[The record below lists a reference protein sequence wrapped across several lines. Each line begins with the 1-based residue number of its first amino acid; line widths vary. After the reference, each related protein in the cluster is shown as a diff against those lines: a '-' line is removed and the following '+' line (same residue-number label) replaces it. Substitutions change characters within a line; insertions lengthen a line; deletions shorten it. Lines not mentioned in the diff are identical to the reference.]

1 MRKLSGVFAV
11 VILLQQSLAQVTVL
25 VNDFPVSDVT
35 GKSVYRPALAVAP
48 NSSFAVTWGDS
59 RLGTQNRSGGEGDIY
74 ARLIGINGTS
84 LTPNLK
90 VDNISMGAV
99 YADFSIFFSSPIF
112 LPSGELVV
120 VWHVHGV
127 SAVYG
132 IQSYDVYYTRF
143 SGTGQRLGSD
153 VQLNRLH
160 NLGSGYATR
169 PNVVFVP
176 PSTFLAVFEYSESGN
191 SIGGTLVDANSG
203 NLIGETFVISDNAYQ
218 SRIYPH
224 AASNGSST
232 VVVWTDGRTD
242 TQTGDIYM
250 QRIVGSNFAG
260 ANVRV
265 NDDPQGGYNQYGRVA
280 MDAQGNFVVV
290 WIDTRASSTGDLF
303 AQRFDAQGT
312 RIGTNFKL
320 TKSNSELWEYP
331 PGIAMKS
338 DGSFV
343 VTWADSVKQ
352 PGKNWS
358 IKTRFFAAGGQPLGD
373 VLEVTSAPS
382 VQPDV
387 KIAPTGAVYYAW
399 LDGRE
404 NPDLG
409 RIYAK
414 IVAGFPSTGVE
425 QKDLPSAFRLDQNFP
440 NPFNP
445 STTIQYSLAKPAFVT
460 LTVLD
465 VLGRDVATLVNAHLP
480 AGEHQSSWAS
490 GNSPSGVYFYRLQCT
505 GLTEVRKMLLLK

>member
-1 MRKLSGVFAV
+1 MKLSGAV
-11 VILLQQSLAQVTVL
+11 AFIMVLQQALAQVTVL

-74 ARLIGINGTS
+74 ACLIGMSGTS
-84 LTPNLK
+84 LTPNFK

-99 YADFSIFFSSPIF
+99 YADFSIFFSSPVF
-112 LPSGELVV
+112 LPSGQLVV

-132 IQSYDVYYTRF
+132 IQSYDVYYTLF
-143 SGTGQRLGSD
+143 SSTGLRLGSD

-191 SIGGTLVDANSG
+191 SIDGTLVDANSG
-203 NLIGETFVISDNAYQ
+203 NLIGETFVISDNAFQ
-218 SRIYPH
+218 NRIYPH

-290 WIDTRASSTGDLF
+290 WIDTRASSSGDLF
-303 AQRFDAQGT
+303 AQRFNAQGT

-352 PGKNWS
+352 IGKDWGV
-358 IKTRFFAAGGQPLGD
+358 KTRFFGSAGQPLSD
-373 VLEVTSAPS
+373 VIEVTGAPS
-382 VQPDV
+382 LEPDV
-387 KIAPTGAVYYAW
+387 RIGPAGAIYYTW

-404 NPDLG
+404 NIVLG
-409 RIYAK
+409 RIYSK
-414 IVAGFPSTGVE
+414 IYAGFPTTGVE
-425 QKDLPSAFRLDQNFP
+425 DRDIAVSFRLEQNYP

-445 STTIQYSLAKPAFVT
+445 STTIDFHLSASSVVT
-460 LTVLD
+460 LKVSD
-465 VLGRDVATLVNAHLP
+465 ILGREIATLVNEERQPGTHSVRWDASSLP
-480 AGEHQSSWAS
+480 SGMYLYCVRAGEHVQ
-490 GNSPSGVYFYRLQCT
+490 RM
-505 GLTEVRKMLLLK
+505 KMTLLK